1 MTDISEGGSVKEEEA
16 ESTAPAPDLAEA
28 VTAVEKEVPIAEQ
41 LGAVTDSVAFSIID
55 DLLQFNK
62 VKFMTSCQQ

>member
-1 MTDISEGGSVKEEEA
+1 MTDISEGGSVREEA
-16 ESTAPAPDLAEA
+16 ESTAPPPDHAEA
-28 VTAVEKEVPIAEQ
+28 VTAVEKEVSIAEQ

-55 DLLQFNK
+55 DLLQFKK